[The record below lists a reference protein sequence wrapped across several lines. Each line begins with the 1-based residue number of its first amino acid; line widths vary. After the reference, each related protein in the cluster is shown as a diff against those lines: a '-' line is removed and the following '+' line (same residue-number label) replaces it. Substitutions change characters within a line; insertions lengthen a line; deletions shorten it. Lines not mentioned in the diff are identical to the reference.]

1 MTSGRRL
8 KIIVSGRLTRRTR
21 TRSSFCVTGSAR
33 MKPESWKN
41 NQPGP
46 KTDPGPLT
54 NPLMKTL
61 PRLTL
66 PALGLLLAL
75 SLSDS
80 FAQEIPKTD
89 QRLTEIRHLDLTYD
103 FAGYPG
109 KEAWLD
115 RAARLKKKILSAPG
129 RWPIPRKPRLRAR
142 SS

>member
-33 MKPESWKN
+33 LKPESWKKN
-41 NQPGP
+41 PPGTE
-46 KTDPGPLT
+46 TDRGPST
-54 NPLMKTL
+54 NLLMKKL

-75 SLSDS
+75 TLPDS
-80 FAQEIPKTD
+80 YAQEIPKSD
-89 QRLTEIRHLDLTYD
+89 QRSTEIRHLDLTYD
-103 FAGYPG
+103 FAGYPS

-115 RAARLKKKILSAPG
+115 RAARLKKQILVSAG
-129 RWPIPRKPRLRAR
+129 L
-142 SS
+142 

>member
-46 KTDPGPLT
+46 KTDPGPTT
-54 NPLMKTL
+54 NLLMKKL

-66 PALGLLLAL
+66 PALGILLAL
-75 SLSDS
+75 TPSIS

-89 QRLTEIRHLDLTYD
+89 LRLTEIRHLDLNYD
-103 FAGYPG
+103 FAGYRS
-109 KEAWLD
+109 KEDWLD
-115 RAARLKKKILSAPG
+115 RAARLKKQILFSAG
-129 RWPIPRKPRLRAR
+129 LWPAPAKTPI
-142 SS
+142 